1 MTDHSCKQ
9 DMWLTYFC
17 NTTNITHSRMD
28 LHYTGYAWRYI
39 RESMTLVCLLTPL
52 SDQGNMLVD
61 GGYTDNLPV
70 SVMLDLG
77 ASSVFAVDV
86 GSIDDTSAREFG
98 ESVSGWW
105 VLINRWNPW
114 SATRTIPN
122 ITEIQSRLTYVSS
135 VKTLEE
141 AKNTPG
147 VLYMRM
153 PVEMYGT
160 MQFNNFS
167 EIMEVGYKAGQEMI
181 AQWRKEG
188 KIPTG
193 MLENDGK
200 NLRDSAAGRPG
211 SAKPIRRNS
220 I

>member
-1 MTDHSCKQ
+1 
-9 DMWLTYFC
+9 
-17 NTTNITHSRMD
+17 
-28 LHYTGYAWRYI
+28 
-39 RESMTLVCLLTPL
+39 MTLVGLLPPL
-52 SDQGNMLVD
+52 SDEGNMLVD

-70 SVMLDLG
+70 STMLDLG
-77 ASSVFAVDV
+77 ANSVFAVDV
-86 GSIDDTSAREFG
+86 GSIDDTSSRHFG

-105 VLINRWNPW
+105 VLVNRWNPW
-114 SATRTIPN
+114 SNTRFVPT

-160 MQFNNFS
+160 MHFNKFT
-167 EIMEVGYKAGQEMI
+167 EIMETGYKASEKMLREWQK
-181 AQWRKEG
+181 QG

-193 MLENDGK
+193 MVEDAGNMMH
-200 NLRDSAAGRPG
+200 AAAARPG
-211 SAKPIRRNS
+211 AGKPIRRNS

>member
-1 MTDHSCKQ
+1 
-9 DMWLTYFC
+9 MWLTFFC

-28 LHYTGYAWRYI
+28 LHTTGYAWRYV
-39 RESMTLVCLLTPL
+39 RASMTLVGLLPPL

-70 SVMLDLG
+70 QVMLNMG

-105 VLINRWNPW
+105 VLFNRWNPW
-114 SATRTIPN
+114 STTRNIPS
-122 ITEIQSRLTYVSS
+122 ITEMQARLAYVSS

-153 PVEMYGT
+153 PVECYGT
-160 MQFNNFS
+160 MQFGKFT
-167 EIMEVGYKAGQEMI
+167 EIMEVGYKAGKEMVVDW
-181 AQWRKEG
+181 QKEG
-188 KIPTG
+188 KIPSG
-193 MLENDGK
+193 LVEHDGK
-200 NLRDSAAGRPG
+200 ETTGLISGRPG
-211 SAKPIRRNS
+211 AGRSIRRNS

>member
-1 MTDHSCKQ
+1 
-9 DMWLTYFC
+9 
-17 NTTNITHSRMD
+17 
-28 LHYTGYAWRYI
+28 
-39 RESMTLVCLLTPL
+39 MTLIGLLPPL
-52 SDQGNMLVD
+52 SDEGQMLVD

-70 SVMLDLG
+70 SVMLSMG
-77 ASSVFAVDV
+77 ANSVFAIDV

-98 ESVSGWW
+98 ETVSGWW

-114 SATRTIPN
+114 SYTRSIPS

-141 AKNTPG
+141 AKSTPG

-153 PVEMYGT
+153 PVEQYGT
-160 MQFNNFS
+160 MQFNKFN
-167 EIMEVGYKAGQEMI
+167 EIEQVGYVAAKRLI
-181 AQWRKEG
+181 AEWRKQG

-193 MLENDGK
+193 MVDTGGAQTGEDK
-200 NLRDSAAGRPG
+200 KSGRPNAG
-211 SAKPIRRNS
+211 KPLRRNS

>member
-1 MTDHSCKQ
+1 
-9 DMWLTYFC
+9 
-17 NTTNITHSRMD
+17 MD
-28 LHYTGYAWRYI
+28 VHYTGYAWRYI
-39 RESMTLVCLLTPL
+39 RASMTLVGLLPPL
-52 SDQGNMLVD
+52 SDEGHMLVD

-70 SVMLDLG
+70 STMLGLG
-77 ASSVFAVDV
+77 AESVFAVDV
-86 GSIDDTSAREFG
+86 GSIDDTSPRHFG

-105 VLINRWNPW
+105 ILVNRWNPW
-114 SATRTIPN
+114 SSTKFVPT

-153 PVEMYGT
+153 PVEQYGT
-160 MQFNNFS
+160 MHFNKFT
-167 EIMEVGYKAGQEMI
+167 EIMEAGQK
-181 AQWRKEG
+181 AARKMLDDWKKQG

-193 MLENDGK
+193 IIE
-200 NLRDSAAGRPG
+200 DSGRAKLSATSRPG
-211 SAKPIRRNS
+211 AARPIRRNS

>member
-1 MTDHSCKQ
+1 
-9 DMWLTYFC
+9 
-17 NTTNITHSRMD
+17 
-28 LHYTGYAWRYI
+28 
-39 RESMTLVCLLTPL
+39 MTLVGLLPPL
-52 SDQGNMLVD
+52 SDEGNMLVD

-70 SVMLDLG
+70 STMLGLG
-77 ASSVFAVDV
+77 AASVFAVDV
-86 GSIDDTSAREFG
+86 GSIDDTSPREFG

-114 SATRTIPN
+114 SATRYVPT

-153 PVEMYGT
+153 PVEQYGT
-160 MQFNNFS
+160 MHFNKFT
-167 EIMEVGYKAGQEMI
+167 EIMETGYKASQKMLVDWNK
-181 AQWRKEG
+181 QG

-193 MLENDGK
+193 MVEDDGK
-200 NLRDSAAGRPG
+200 AKQARTGRPG
-211 SAKPIRRNS
+211 AGRPIRRNS